1 MSYSNPF
8 LQAHYQ
14 YADHD
19 FGSGGATKRVQGPK
33 GRKGRLKL
41 ISCHTTET
49 FNAETT
55 AGYVRVGTA
64 SDNDAYAELNF
75 ATAAANITYDSDR
88 DDTDAIIDPVIPED
102 TEVLINFVAPTGNSP
117 AGIATVNVFIDWF

>member
-19 FGSGGATKRVQGPK
+19 FGAGGATKRVQGPT

-49 FNAETT
+49 FNAVTT
-55 AGYVRVGTA
+55 QGFVRVGTA
-64 SDNDAYAELNF
+64 SDADEFAELQF
-75 ATAAANITYDSDR
+75 GTAAADITFDSDR

-102 TEVLINFVAPTGNSP
+102 TEVLIAFVSPTGGTP
-117 AGIATVNVFIDWF
+117 AGIASVNVFIDWF